1 VRAIKYGSPDS
12 LELKDIDKPVVGDDE
27 VLVRVHA
34 AGRGRAALGAWGPL
48 SGKRGGRARMSS
60 EQERLDRFD
69 RAMTR
74 LMQAHQDALE
84 ACRGVLD
91 DRHEHPAGDDVG
103 YIPEASTLLGAFAP
117 PLDASASRS
126 EEGRLY
132 RLALEDVQTILVSA
146 SEDVHTILGEANEGG
161 G

>member
-1 VRAIKYGSPDS
+1 
-12 LELKDIDKPVVGDDE
+12 
-27 VLVRVHA
+27 
-34 AGRGRAALGAWGPL
+34 
-48 SGKRGGRARMSS
+48 MSS

-91 DRHEHPAGDDVG
+91 DRDEHPGGDDVG
-103 YIPEASTLLGAFAP
+103 YIPEASTRQDAFAP
-117 PLDASASRS
+117 PLDDSASRS

-146 SEDVHTILGEANEGG
+146 SEDVHTILGGPMKAAADRTTQL
-161 G
+161 

>member
-1 VRAIKYGSPDS
+1 
-12 LELKDIDKPVVGDDE
+12 
-27 VLVRVHA
+27 
-34 AGRGRAALGAWGPL
+34 
-48 SGKRGGRARMSS
+48 MSS

-84 ACRGVLD
+84 VCRGVLD
-91 DRHEHPAGDDVG
+91 DSHEHPAGDDVG
-103 YIPEASTLLGAFAP
+103 YVPEASTLLDAFAP

-126 EEGRLY
+126 EEGGLY
-132 RLALEDVQTILVSA
+132 RLALEDVQTILVST
-146 SEDVHTILGEANEGG
+146 SEDVHTILGGDKEGG

>member
-1 VRAIKYGSPDS
+1 M
-12 LELKDIDKPVVGDDE
+12 
-27 VLVRVHA
+27 
-34 AGRGRAALGAWGPL
+34 
-48 SGKRGGRARMSS
+48 SG
-60 EQERLDRFD
+60 EQEGLDRFD

-74 LMQAHQDALE
+74 LIQAHQDALE

-91 DRHEHPAGDDVG
+91 DRHEHPAGDAVG
-103 YIPEASTLLGAFAP
+103 YVPEASTLLDAFAP
-117 PLDASASRS
+117 PPDASVSRS
-126 EEGRLY
+126 EEERLY

>member
-1 VRAIKYGSPDS
+1 
-12 LELKDIDKPVVGDDE
+12 
-27 VLVRVHA
+27 
-34 AGRGRAALGAWGPL
+34 
-48 SGKRGGRARMSS
+48 MSS

-74 LMQAHQDALE
+74 LMRAHQDALE

-91 DRHEHPAGDDVG
+91 DRHHEHTAGDDVG
-103 YIPEASTLLGAFAP
+103 YVPEASTLLDAFAP

-126 EEGRLY
+126 EEGGLY

-146 SEDVHTILGEANEGG
+146 SEDVHTILGGDKEGG